1 MEEFGNGTDNCSEPG
16 LSNRSCFAFSKDH
29 FKSVIWTKT
38 GVSILAATACCL
50 AVLLI
55 IFFKAH
61 RRFVHRLTLY
71 LAIVAFIY
79 SVIFALQILPVKD
92 HCGYVV
98 VRQEGLCTA
107 LGFLVEYSAW
117 VMLLFMCWI
126 TLHIFMLAV
135 LKRNY
140 KSKKYEAGGV
150 IACHV
155 GPLLFSVIP
164 FINFKNGTMYGL
176 AGAWCWIRVT
186 SEDCHPY
193 PEGTTEQFVLW
204 YGPLIFLVALSFVG
218 MLVMIVVLYRG
229 TREGPG
235 VFSASY
241 QLQKQYKE
249 AIKEAKP
256 LLFYPIAFNV
266 ICCLAFA
273 NRVYYAATRKTYFTL
288 WVAHAVADPCL
299 PLFIPVAFLLHP
311 YTLRKLNC
319 GQFRKAAKKWQW
331 PPSQRSR
338 THFIVSKEDSCDTSD
353 EQRNII
359 VGGAEG
365 TTSGY
370 QSFLDINT

>member
-1 MEEFGNGTDNCSEPG
+1 MPQI
-16 LSNRSCFAFSKDH
+16 LPRSCPPDKIWVCSFIACKHH

-38 GVSILAATACCL
+38 GVSIIAATACCL

-71 LAIVAFIY
+71 LAIVGFIY
-79 SVIFALQILPVKD
+79 SIIFALQILPVED

-150 IACHV
+150 IACHMV
-155 GPLLFSVIP
+155 PLLFGAIP
-164 FINFKNGTMYGL
+164 FSNFKNGTMYGL

-186 SEDCHPY
+186 SEDCQPY

-235 VFSASY
+235 VFSAASY

-249 AIKEAKP
+249 AITP
-256 LLFYPIAFNV
+256 
-266 ICCLAFA
+266 
-273 NRVYYAATRKTYFTL
+273 
-288 WVAHAVADPCL
+288 L
-299 PLFIPVAFLLHP
+299 PLTSSAAWPSQTGSTMQLRRRLTSPCGWPTRWPTPAFLSS
-311 YTLRKLNC
+311 Y
-319 GQFRKAAKKWQW
+319 QW
-331 PPSQRSR
+331 PFSCTPTPSGS
-338 THFIVSKEDSCDTSD
+338 
-353 EQRNII
+353 
-359 VGGAEG
+359 
-365 TTSGY
+365 
-370 QSFLDINT
+370 